1 MHLDYAGIRV
11 TNLPKAVRFF
21 TRGLGLN
28 ELRRGRMAHGGV
40 WVLLGDGISGQRLEL
55 NWYPKGSRYA
65 TPFVPGEGLD
75 HIGVRVNSMAAA
87 GKQLRKAGALKV
99 DEFRWRGEL
108 QIEYLRR
115 AGRALDRA
123 HQESES
129 LAPVPTGAVA
139 GSGQSSCCGG
149 PGPGLLR

>member
-108 QIEYLRR
+108 QIEYY
-115 AGRALDRA
+115 
-123 HQESES
+123 E
-129 LAPVPTGAVA
+129 
-139 GSGQSSCCGG
+139 G
-149 PGPGLLR
+149 PDGLWIELIKSPSH